1 MNNKNITIFL
11 IMAMLLVQASVAMSM
26 EDSYQTIPKD
36 VLNNEMGIESLP
48 NEVMFCVVKELIK
61 FFIDDFI
68 VSEEVVDPEKIV
80 PIKSLRL
87 ISKAYKFL
95 IDKNKKILLLC
106 SLRELFPLEF
116 GTLNK
121 DKLNNKF
128 SKILSGQESRE
139 NEIKAALLLMAGA
152 DSNPKIDW
160 IPDVENQ
167 IIRQDYALIII
178 CIRGNFKHLINV
190 LSRYGANVN
199 NVDTL
204 YGSPLIAA
212 TQNDQAEI
220 IEILLNNGADIN
232 IKHNGLTALDIAN
245 DRNNQQIIN
254 LIAPTWLISKFFKSF
269 VHFSQSMLCQ
279 SHAYA

>member
-1 MNNKNITIFL
+1 
-11 IMAMLLVQASVAMSM
+11 
-26 EDSYQTIPKD
+26 
-36 VLNNEMGIESLP
+36 
-48 NEVMFCVVKELIK
+48 
-61 FFIDDFI
+61 
-68 VSEEVVDPEKIV
+68 
-80 PIKSLRL
+80 
-87 ISKAYKFL
+87 
-95 IDKNKKILLLC
+95 
-106 SLRELFPLEF
+106 
-116 GTLNK
+116 
-121 DKLNNKF
+121 
-128 SKILSGQESRE
+128 
-139 NEIKAALLLMAGA
+139 
-152 DSNPKIDW
+152 
-160 IPDVENQ
+160 
-167 IIRQDYALIII
+167 
-178 CIRGNFKHLINV
+178 LINV